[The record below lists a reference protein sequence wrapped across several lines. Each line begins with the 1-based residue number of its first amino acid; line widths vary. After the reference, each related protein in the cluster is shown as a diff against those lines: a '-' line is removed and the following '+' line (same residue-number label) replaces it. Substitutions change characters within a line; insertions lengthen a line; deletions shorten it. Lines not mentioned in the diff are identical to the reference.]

1 MLLDELLK
9 IPADATS
16 ATIEGVEM
24 QIIDA
29 EHAQSILD
37 TDPSGEKILECQLA
51 NGRFIYESECGKLK
65 TLYKVM

>member
-24 QIIDA
+24 QVIDA
-29 EHAQSILD
+29 GYAKSLLES
-37 TDPSGEKILECQLA
+37 DPNCENIHECQLA
-51 NGRFIYESECGKLK
+51 NGRFVFESREGKLIA
-65 TLYKVM
+65 LYKVH

>member
-1 MLLDELLK
+1 MLLDELMK

-24 QIIDA
+24 QVIDA
-29 EHAQSILD
+29 GYAQSFLD
-37 TDPSGEKILECQLA
+37 TDPNDEKIHECQLA
-51 NGRFIYESECGKLK
+51 NGRFIFESEEGKLK